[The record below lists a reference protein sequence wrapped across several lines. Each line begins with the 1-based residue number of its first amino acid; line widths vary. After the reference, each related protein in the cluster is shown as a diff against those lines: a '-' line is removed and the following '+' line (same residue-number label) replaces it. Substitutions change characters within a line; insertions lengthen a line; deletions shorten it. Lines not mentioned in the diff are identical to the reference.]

1 MKRYPVISA
10 GGWLMDNIKKA
21 LEKFPKSWPRFA
33 WTIGTIIFT
42 IFLCYYTIDLKSVN
56 PKGMSIAKNAI
67 TGIFTPDI
75 KIITDLS
82 SVGLLYLLLETIAIA
97 FLGTFIG
104 VIFAL
109 PFAFLASRNI
119 APLWVNE
126 IFLVIIS
133 IIRAFPAFM
142 YGIMFVKA
150 VGLGPFAGVLSMALG
165 SLGMLSKLLIESIE
179 DIDPG
184 VIEALDSMGCSIFEK
199 IRYGII
205 PQLSSNIIS
214 VILYRFDIN
223 IKNATILGLVGAGG
237 IGAAL
242 IFAISAQKWHAV
254 GAYLLGIVIMTL
266 IVEWVSTNIRRRLST
281 GE

>member
-1 MKRYPVISA
+1 
-10 GGWLMDNIKKA
+10 MDNIKKS

-33 WTIGTIIFT
+33 WTIGIIIFT

-67 TGIFTPDI
+67 TGIFTPDF

-199 IRYGII
+199 IRY
-205 PQLSSNIIS
+205 
-214 VILYRFDIN
+214 
-223 IKNATILGLVGAGG
+223 
-237 IGAAL
+237 
-242 IFAISAQKWHAV
+242 
-254 GAYLLGIVIMTL
+254 
-266 IVEWVSTNIRRRLST
+266 
-281 GE
+281 